1 MNVGLA
7 ADWGRAGS
15 NAVFIACA
23 SVRECPPRQSGYR
36 AGMALDVQ
44 PIEYG
49 DHFTRHD
56 YYQPVYR
63 VDLWRQLEG
72 PPGSDPALWGW
83 KQDAYRIRGAMS
95 VRQVRAWA
103 ESNAG
108 GRQIVIWIELGPE
121 NDRTIA
127 RVEGI
132 DPTNPNEDSLAE

>member
-1 MNVGLA
+1 
-7 ADWGRAGS
+7 
-15 NAVFIACA
+15 
-23 SVRECPPRQSGYR
+23 
-36 AGMALDVQ
+36 MALDVQ

-72 PPGSDPALWGW
+72 PPGSDPAHWGW
-83 KQDAYRIRGAMS
+83 KLDAYRIRGARS
-95 VRQVRAWA
+95 VREVRAWA
-103 ESNAG
+103 ESNVS

-121 NDRTIA
+121 NDRTIV

-132 DPTNPNEDSLAE
+132 DPTNPNEDALAE